1 MKFVFQVDILGIYIF
16 NETDFIEQK
25 LIYKIKGYSTGIKL
39 KQRNILK
46 GFLWQI
52 QNPLNICTIW
62 NSIEQSI

>member
-46 GFLWQI
+46 GFL
-52 QNPLNICTIW
+52 
-62 NSIEQSI
+62 